1 VKKLSNSISFFLLL
15 IGFWLNGVL
24 VFAQSKPIAT
34 EAVATLA
41 MERGL
46 KEVDLGIYGGTLFMQ
61 AMSEL
66 AVLQKDP
73 KTLNRTI
80 DIFEKFKTKEIK
92 GRGSFISY
100 EAGGSGIA
108 YLNYLNKSPKLSA
121 HVFEYADKMFKNQ
134 KRTSEGLMTAPWL
147 KVDSL
152 DQFMIDCAFAVTPY
166 MLYAGLAQNKPEYI
180 DLAVFETLEM
190 FKILKDPNGLIHQGR
205 GFVGKGS
212 ISEDNWSR
220 GNGWGAYALAFL
232 VRDLPDSH
240 PRKQEVNE
248 LAKNFFTAILKYQ
261 NQEGL
266 WNQEMTEHT
275 SFVETS
281 GSGLMLF
288 GLGVCI
294 EKGILDKT
302 VLPQFIKG
310 LSGYTSYI
318 TPEGDISNTT
328 IGCLCPEKGTKK
340 DYIKHAWKLNDIHAF
355 GPVVL
360 AFAQA
365 AKLGIKEITIA
376 KSMGCYVIDFG
387 KPMKPQA
394 FVRYMPEANGN
405 ICWENDRIAF
415 RVYGPPVKHRV
426 SSGIDIW
433 TKSVDYPIVS
443 KWYDQNNQGKSY
455 HENHG
460 EGLDFYHVAYG
471 RGLGGTAIWRN
482 EKPYISQ
489 PYATHK
495 ILKNTEEEIAFELN
509 FDAWEADGIKVSEKK
524 VISLKMGTNFCKVIS
539 TFTSDSKEPLTIALG
554 LSFTDKP
561 EVLSDAKKGILTLWE
576 DFPPNNGALG
586 TTVLVN
592 PKQIKA
598 FSEYEKEKYVVLKA
612 KSGKPIT
619 YYVGTG
625 WNKTPQFKTKQDWLD
640 YVNDYL
646 PNNID

>member
-1 VKKLSNSISFFLLL
+1 MKKIFCIILILSNLS
-15 IGFWLNGVL
+15 
-24 VFAQSKPIAT
+24 VFAQIKTIAT
-34 EAVATLA
+34 EAIAELA

-46 KEVDLGIYGGTLFMQ
+46 KEVDLGIYGGTLFMHG
-61 AMSEL
+61 MSEL
-66 AVLQKDP
+66 SVLQQDP
-73 KTLNRTI
+73 KNLNRTI
-80 DIFEKFKTKEIK
+80 EIFNKFKSKEIK

-100 EAGGSGIA
+100 EAGGSGVA
-108 YLNYLNKSPKLSA
+108 YLNYLNKSPNLST

-134 KRTSEGLMTAPWL
+134 KRTSDGLMTAPWL

-166 MLYAGLAQNKPEYI
+166 MLYAGMSMKNQEYI
-180 DLAVFETLEM
+180 DFSIFETLEM

-205 GFVGKGS
+205 GFQGLGK

-220 GNGWGAYALAFL
+220 GNGWGAFALSFL
-232 VRDLPDSH
+232 VRDLPETH
-240 PRKQEVNE
+240 PRKKEVNE
-248 LAKNFFTAILKYQ
+248 LAKNFALTILKYQ

-288 GLGVCI
+288 FLGVCL
-294 EKGILDKT
+294 EKGIIDQSY
-302 VLPQFIKG
+302 LPQIIKG
-310 LSGYTSYI
+310 LCGYTSYI
-318 TPEGDISNTT
+318 TPEGDISNVT
-328 IGCLCPEKGTKK
+328 IGCLCPGKGTKK
-340 DYIKHAWKLNDIHAF
+340 DYIKHAWKLNDIHAY

-360 AFAQA
+360 AFTQA
-365 AKLGIKEITIA
+365 SKIGIKEIPIA
-376 KSMGCYVIDFG
+376 KSMGCYVTDFG
-387 KPMKPQA
+387 KPIKPQD

-415 RVYGPPVKHRV
+415 RVYGPPVKNRV

-433 TKSVDYPIVS
+433 TKSVEYPIIS

-471 RGLGGTAIWRN
+471 RGLGGTALWRN
-482 EKPYISQ
+482 GKPYISA

-509 FDAWEADGIKVSEKK
+509 FDAWDAGGIMVKEKK
-524 VISLKMGTNFCKVIS
+524 VISLKMGTNFCKVTS
-539 TFTSDSKEPLTIALG
+539 TFTTDSKEPLTVALG
-554 LSFTDKP
+554 LSYTDKP
-561 EVLSDAKKGILTLWE
+561 EVLKDAKKGTLTLWE
-576 DFPPNNGALG
+576 SFEPKNGDLG
-586 TTVLVN
+586 TTVVVK
-592 PKQIKA
+592 PKQIKE
-598 FSEYEKEKYVVLKA
+598 FSEFEKEKYVLLKA
-612 KSGKPIT
+612 KSGKSIT

-625 WNKTPQFKTKQDWLD
+625 WSKAPQFKTKQDWLD
-640 YVNDYL
+640 YVNL
-646 PNNID
+646 EMLKMKF